1 MRGAGRHTA
10 PVSSVAAVPSVLMT
24 DLFEAR
30 AEDLAARSAPLATR
44 MRPGTIDEVVG
55 QPQLLGQGAAF
66 RHIVESGEPISML
79 LWGPPGTGKTTLAM
93 LVASHADAAFRTLS
107 ATSAGIKD
115 VREVLEEARNRLA
128 TEERRTVL
136 FLDEIHRFA
145 KNQQDALLPGVE
157 NGTLVLV
164 GATTEN
170 PYFEVNSPLMSR
182 ITLFRL
188 ESLTP
193 EDIGQLLQTALGNEE
208 RGLGS
213 LDVELP
219 SEAAFEL
226 ATRTGGDARQS
237 LNALEVAA
245 RMARAAGRS
254 TIESEDIAEA
264 LQRRLIRYDKTGDSH
279 YDVISAFI
287 KSVRGSDP
295 DAAMYWLM
303 LMIEGGE
310 DPEFIARRLV
320 ILASEDIGLAD
331 SEGLRVAVAA
341 ADALAYVG
349 LPEATY
355 HLAHATLFLATAP
368 KSNSVGRAIGAARD
382 LVQNGPTPSVPLHL
396 RGSGYRGAS
405 ELGHGVGYEYSH
417 DHPGGIVEQQYFP
430 DGVDPVGLFHPGDR
444 GEEASIKTRLA
455 DIDRVLKRKR

>member
-1 MRGAGRHTA
+1 
-10 PVSSVAAVPSVLMT
+10 MT
-24 DLFEAR
+24 DLFESR
-30 AEDLAARSAPLATR
+30 AEDLASRSAPLATR
-44 MRPGTIDEVVG
+44 MRPRNIDEVVG
-55 QPQLLGQGAAF
+55 QPKLLDEGAAF

-79 LWGPPGTGKTTLAM
+79 LWGPPGTGKTTLAR
-93 LVASHADAAFRTLS
+93 LVASHAEASFTTLS
-107 ATSAGIKD
+107 ATSAGVKD
-115 VREVLEEARNRLA
+115 IREVLAGARNRLA
-128 TEERRTVL
+128 TDERRTVL

-157 NGTLVLV
+157 DGTLILV

-182 ITLFRL
+182 MTLFRL

-193 EDIGQLLQTALGNEE
+193 GDIESLLQTAMKDDE

-213 LDVELP
+213 LELELD
-219 SEAAFEL
+219 STSAQEL

-245 RMARAAGRS
+245 RMTKAAGR
-254 TIESEDIAEA
+254 TIIEHEDIAEA
-264 LQRRLIRYDKTGDSH
+264 LQRRLVRYDKTGDSH

-287 KSVRGSDP
+287 KSIRGSDP

-303 LMIEGGE
+303 LMLEGGE

-320 ILASEDIGLAD
+320 ILASEDVGLAN

-355 HLAHATLFLATAP
+355 NLAHATLFLATAS
-368 KSNSVGRAIGAARD
+368 KSNSVGRAITVSRD
-382 LVQNGPTPSVPLHL
+382 LVDRGPTPSVPLHL
-396 RGSGYRGAS
+396 RSAAYKGAAD
-405 ELGHGVGYEYSH
+405 LGHGVGYQYSH
-417 DHPGGIVEQQYFP
+417 DHPGGIVAQQYFP
-430 DGVDPVGLFHPGDR
+430 DGVPPTPVYQPGDQ
-444 GEEASIKTRLA
+444 GEEAAIKERLA
-455 DIDRVLKRKR
+455 EIDRVFKRTRDQ

>member
-1 MRGAGRHTA
+1 
-10 PVSSVAAVPSVLMT
+10 MT
-24 DLFEAR
+24 DLFESR
-30 AEDLAARSAPLATR
+30 AEDLASRSAPLATR
-44 MRPGTIDEVVG
+44 MRPRDIDEVVG
-55 QPQLLGQGAAF
+55 QPKLLDEGAAF

-79 LWGPPGTGKTTLAM
+79 LWGPPGTGKTTLAR
-93 LVASHADAAFRTLS
+93 LVASHAEASFTTLS
-107 ATSAGIKD
+107 ATSAGVKD
-115 VREVLEEARNRLA
+115 IREVLAGARNRLA
-128 TEERRTVL
+128 TDERRTVL

-157 NGTLVLV
+157 DGTLILV

-182 ITLFRL
+182 MTLFRL

-193 EDIGQLLQTALGNEE
+193 GDIESLLQTAMKDDE

-213 LDVELP
+213 LELELD
-219 SEAAFEL
+219 STSAQEL

-245 RMARAAGRS
+245 RMTKAAGR
-254 TIESEDIAEA
+254 TIIEHEDIAEA
-264 LQRRLIRYDKTGDSH
+264 LQRRLVRYDKTGDSH

-287 KSVRGSDP
+287 KSIRGSDP

-303 LMIEGGE
+303 LMLEGGE

-320 ILASEDIGLAD
+320 ILASEDVGLAN

-355 HLAHATLFLATAP
+355 NLAHATLFLATAS
-368 KSNSVGRAIGAARD
+368 KSNSVGRAITVSRD
-382 LVQNGPTPSVPLHL
+382 LVDRGPTPSVPLHL
-396 RGSGYRGAS
+396 RSAAYKGAAD
-405 ELGHGVGYEYSH
+405 LGHGVGYQYSH
-417 DHPGGIVEQQYFP
+417 DHPGGIVAQQYFP
-430 DGVDPVGLFHPGDR
+430 DGVPPTPVYQPGDQ
-444 GEEASIKTRLA
+444 GEEAAIKERLA
-455 DIDRVLKRKR
+455 EIDRVFKRTRDQ

>member
-1 MRGAGRHTA
+1 
-10 PVSSVAAVPSVLMT
+10 MT

-44 MRPGTIDEVVG
+44 MRPRTIDEVTG
-55 QPQLLGQGAAF
+55 QPQLLSEGSAF
-66 RHIVESGEPISML
+66 RHIVESGQPISML

-93 LVASHADAAFRTLS
+93 LVATHADAAFRTLS
-107 ATSAGIKD
+107 ATSAGVKD
-115 VREVLEEARNRLA
+115 IREVLAEARNRLA
-128 TEERRTVL
+128 TDERRTVL

-157 NGTLVLV
+157 DGTLILV

-182 ITLFRL
+182 MTLFRL
-188 ESLTP
+188 ESLSP
-193 EDIGQLLQTALGNEE
+193 EDIETLLQTAIADDE

-213 LDVELP
+213 LGVDLP
-219 SEAAFEL
+219 TEAALEL

-245 RMARAAGRS
+245 RMTKAAGR
-254 TIESEDIAEA
+254 TVIESDDIAEA
-264 LQRRLIRYDKTGDSH
+264 LQRRLVRYDKTGDSH

-303 LMIEGGE
+303 LMLEGGE
-310 DPEFIARRLV
+310 DPEFIVRRLV

-341 ADALAYVG
+341 GDALAYVG

-355 HLAHATLFLATAP
+355 HLAHATLFLATSP
-368 KSNSVGRAIGAARD
+368 KSNSVGRAISAARA
-382 LVQNGPTPSVPLHL
+382 LVESGPTPSVPLHL
-396 RGSGYRGAS
+396 RSSGYRGAAD
-405 ELGHGVGYEYSH
+405 LGHGEGYEYSH
-417 DHPGGIVEQQYFP
+417 DHQGGVVEQQYFP
-430 DGVDPVGLFHPGDR
+430 DGVPPTAVYQPGELGR
-444 GEEASIKTRLA
+444 EKYIKERLEA
-455 DIDRVLKRKR
+455 IDRVLKRKR